1 MASLKDYKPHKAPK
15 NLSTPTPEYPF
26 LIKALSLLSSE
37 EELDLL
43 FRTLCVD
50 QEYVNLNLRLKIVYY
65 LKLGYTYE
73 KIRDTLHCATHTI
86 SYISRRMKTDTVGF
100 DNLFEILKREKLF
113 PDNLSDLDPDSNS
126 NFNLDSNSDPNSTS
140 TQLPIERFPTPS
152 KLPSFTDIPKG
163 VGAKL
168 PSDKEQA
175 KSSSSKNST

>member
-26 LIKALSLLSSE
+26 LIKAFSLLNSE

-113 PDNLSDLDPDSNS
+113 PDNLSDLD
-126 NFNLDSNSDPNSTS
+126 LDSNSGSDSTS

-168 PSDKEQA
+168 PSDKERA
-175 KSSSSKNST
+175 KSSSKNST

>member
-113 PDNLSDLDPDSNS
+113 PDNLSDLDSDS
-126 NFNLDSNSDPNSTS
+126 NFNLDSDYDPNSTS
-140 TQLPIERFPTPS
+140 TQLPIERFPTPN

>member
-15 NLSTPTPEYPF
+15 NLSTPTPNYPF
-26 LIKALSLLSSE
+26 IIKAFSLLNSE

-113 PDNLSDLDPDSNS
+113 PDNLSDLDS
-126 NFNLDSNSDPNSTS
+126 NFNSDLDSDSTS
-140 TQLPIERFPTPS
+140 TPLPIERFPTPN

-168 PSDKEQA
+168 PSDKERA
-175 KSSSSKNST
+175 KSSSKNST

>member
-15 NLSTPTPEYPF
+15 NLSTQTPEYPF

-113 PDNLSDLDPDSNS
+113 PDNLSDLDSDSNS
-126 NFNLDSNSDPNSTS
+126 NLDSNYDPNSTS

-175 KSSSSKNST
+175 KFSSKNST

>member
-113 PDNLSDLDPDSNS
+113 PDNLSDLDSDSNS
-126 NFNLDSNSDPNSTS
+126 NFNLDSDYDSDSTS
-140 TQLPIERFPTPS
+140 TQLPIERFPTPN

>member
-15 NLSTPTPEYPF
+15 NLSTPIPEYPF

-113 PDNLSDLDPDSNS
+113 PDNLSDLDS
-126 NFNLDSNSDPNSTS
+126 DSNSDLDSDLDSDSTS
-140 TQLPIERFPTPS
+140 TQLPIERFPTPN

-175 KSSSSKNST
+175 KSSSKNST

>member
-113 PDNLSDLDPDSNS
+113 PDNLSDLDSDSNS
-126 NFNLDSNSDPNSTS
+126 NLDSNYDPNSTS
-140 TQLPIERFPTPS
+140 TQLPIERFPTPN

>member
-113 PDNLSDLDPDSNS
+113 PDNLSDLDSDSNS
-126 NFNLDSNSDPNSTS
+126 NLDSNYDPDSTS
-140 TQLPIERFPTPS
+140 TKLPIERFPTPN

-175 KSSSSKNST
+175 KSSSKNSS

>member
-15 NLSTPTPEYPF
+15 NLSPPTPEYPF
-26 LIKALSLLSSE
+26 LIKAFSLLNSE
-37 EELDLL
+37 EEIDLL

-113 PDNLSDLDPDSNS
+113 PDNLSDLDSDFNP
-126 NFNLDSNSDPNSTS
+126 NLDSDSTS

-168 PSDKEQA
+168 PSDKERA
-175 KSSSSKNST
+175 KSSSKNST

>member
-1 MASLKDYKPHKAPK
+1 MASLKDYKPHKAPQ
-15 NLSTPTPEYPF
+15 NLSTPTIEYPF
-26 LIKALSLLSSE
+26 IIKAFSLLNSE

-100 DNLFEILKREKLF
+100 DNLFEILKRENLF
-113 PDNLSDLDPDSNS
+113 PDNLSDL
-126 NFNLDSNSDPNSTS
+126 NSDSDATS
-140 TQLPIERFPTPS
+140 TPIPIPVELFPTPN

-168 PSDKEQA
+168 PSDKERA
-175 KSSSSKNST
+175 KSSSKNST

>member
-1 MASLKDYKPHKAPK
+1 MASLKDYKPHKAPQ

-26 LIKALSLLSSE
+26 LIKAFSLLNSE

-113 PDNLSDLDPDSNS
+113 PDNLSDLD
-126 NFNLDSNSDPNSTS
+126 LDSNSGSDSTS

-168 PSDKEQA
+168 PSDKERA
-175 KSSSSKNST
+175 KSSSKNST

>member
-26 LIKALSLLSSE
+26 LIKAFSLLNSE

-113 PDNLSDLDPDSNS
+113 PDNLS
-126 NFNLDSNSDPNSTS
+126 NLDFDSDSDSDSDSTL
-140 TQLPIERFPTPS
+140 TPLPIERFPIPN

-168 PSDKEQA
+168 PSDKERA
-175 KSSSSKNST
+175 KSSSKNST

>member
-113 PDNLSDLDPDSNS
+113 PDNLSDLDSDSNS
-126 NFNLDSNSDPNSTS
+126 NSNLDFNSDPDSTS
-140 TQLPIERFPTPS
+140 TQLPIERFPTPN

-175 KSSSSKNST
+175 KSSSKNST

>member
-113 PDNLSDLDPDSNS
+113 PDNLSDLNSDFNPDL
-126 NFNLDSNSDPNSTS
+126 NFDSDPNSTS

-175 KSSSSKNST
+175 KSSSKNST

>member
-26 LIKALSLLSSE
+26 LIKAFSLLNSE
-37 EELDLL
+37 EEIDLL

-113 PDNLSDLDPDSNS
+113 PDNLSDLDSDSNS
-126 NFNLDSNSDPNSTS
+126 NLDSGSDPNSTS
-140 TQLPIERFPTPS
+140 TSLPIERCPAPS

-168 PSDKEQA
+168 PSDKERA
-175 KSSSSKNST
+175 KSFSKNST

>member
-113 PDNLSDLDPDSNS
+113 PDNLSDLDSDFNS
-126 NFNLDSNSDPNSTS
+126 DLDSDSTP
-140 TQLPIERFPTPS
+140 TQLQIERFPTPS

-175 KSSSSKNST
+175 KSSSKNSS

>member
-26 LIKALSLLSSE
+26 LIKAFSLLNSE
-37 EELDLL
+37 EEIDLL

-113 PDNLSDLDPDSNS
+113 PDNLSDLDSDSDS
-126 NFNLDSNSDPNSTS
+126 NLDSDSDSDSTP
-140 TQLPIERFPTPS
+140 TPLPIERFPTPN

-168 PSDKEQA
+168 PSDKERA
-175 KSSSSKNST
+175 KSSSKNST

>member
-26 LIKALSLLSSE
+26 LIKAFSLLNSE

-113 PDNLSDLDPDSNS
+113 PDNFSD
-126 NFNLDSNSDPNSTS
+126 LDSNSDSDPDSTS

-175 KSSSSKNST
+175 KSSSKNST

>member
-26 LIKALSLLSSE
+26 LIKAFSLLNSE

-113 PDNLSDLDPDSNS
+113 PDNLSDNFSDNLSDIDPDSNS
-126 NFNLDSNSDPNSTS
+126 EPIP
-140 TQLPIERFPTPS
+140 LPIERFPTPN

-168 PSDKEQA
+168 PSDKERA
-175 KSSSSKNST
+175 KSSSKNST

>member
-26 LIKALSLLSSE
+26 LIKAFSLLNSE
-37 EELDLL
+37 EEIDLL

-113 PDNLSDLDPDSNS
+113 PDNLSDLDSDSNS
-126 NFNLDSNSDPNSTS
+126 NSNFDSDSDPNSTS

-168 PSDKEQA
+168 PSDKERA
-175 KSSSSKNST
+175 KSSSKNST

>member
-37 EELDLL
+37 EEIDLL

-126 NFNLDSNSDPNSTS
+126 NLDSDSDPNSTP
-140 TQLPIERFPTPS
+140 TPLPIERFPTPN

-168 PSDKEQA
+168 PSDKERA
-175 KSSSSKNST
+175 KSSSKNST

>member
-26 LIKALSLLSSE
+26 LIKALSLLNSE

-113 PDNLSDLDPDSNS
+113 PDNLSDLDSDFNS
-126 NFNLDSNSDPNSTS
+126 DLDSDSTP

-175 KSSSSKNST
+175 KSSSKNSS

>member
-113 PDNLSDLDPDSNS
+113 PDNLSDLDSDFNS
-126 NFNLDSNSDPNSTS
+126 DLDSDSTP

-175 KSSSSKNST
+175 KSSSKNST

>member
-113 PDNLSDLDPDSNS
+113 PDNLSDLDSDSNS
-126 NFNLDSNSDPNSTS
+126 NLDSNYDPNSTS
-140 TQLPIERFPTPS
+140 TQLPIERFPTPN

-175 KSSSSKNST
+175 KSSSSKNSI

>member
-113 PDNLSDLDPDSNS
+113 PDNLSDLDSDSNS
-126 NFNLDSNSDPNSTS
+126 NLDSDSDSDSTP
-140 TQLPIERFPTPS
+140 TPLPIERFPTPN

-168 PSDKEQA
+168 PSDKERA
-175 KSSSSKNST
+175 KSSSKNST

>member
-15 NLSTPTPEYPF
+15 DLSTPIPEYPF

-113 PDNLSDLDPDSNS
+113 PDNLSDLDSDSNS
-126 NFNLDSNSDPNSTS
+126 NLDSDYDPNSTS
-140 TQLPIERFPTPS
+140 TQLPIERFPTPN

-175 KSSSSKNST
+175 KSSSKNST

>member
-43 FRTLCVD
+43 FRTLCVV

-113 PDNLSDLDPDSNS
+113 PDSLSDLDSDSNS
-126 NFNLDSNSDPNSTS
+126 NLDSNYGPNSTS
-140 TQLPIERFPTPS
+140 TQLPIERFPTPN

-175 KSSSSKNST
+175 KSSSKNST

>member
-113 PDNLSDLDPDSNS
+113 PDNLSDLDSDFNS
-126 NFNLDSNSDPNSTS
+126 DLDSDSTS
-140 TQLPIERFPTPS
+140 TQLPIERFPTPN

-175 KSSSSKNST
+175 KSSFKNST

>member
-26 LIKALSLLSSE
+26 LIKAFSLLNSE

-113 PDNLSDLDPDSNS
+113 PDNLSDLD
-126 NFNLDSNSDPNSTS
+126 LDSNSDPDSTS

-175 KSSSSKNST
+175 KSSSKNST

>member
-113 PDNLSDLDPDSNS
+113 PDNLSDLDSDFNS
-126 NFNLDSNSDPNSTS
+126 DLDSDSTP

-168 PSDKEQA
+168 PSDKERA
-175 KSSSSKNST
+175 KSSSKNST

>member
-113 PDNLSDLDPDSNS
+113 PDNLSDLDPDFNS
-126 NFNLDSNSDPNSTS
+126 GLDSDSTS
-140 TQLPIERFPTPS
+140 TQLPIERFPTPN

-175 KSSSSKNST
+175 KSSSKNST

>member
-113 PDNLSDLDPDSNS
+113 PDNLSDLDSDFNS
-126 NFNLDSNSDPNSTS
+126 DLDSDSTP
-140 TQLPIERFPTPS
+140 TQLPIERFPTPN

-175 KSSSSKNST
+175 KSSSKNST

>member
-26 LIKALSLLSSE
+26 LIKALSLLNSE
-37 EELDLL
+37 EEIDLL

-113 PDNLSDLDPDSNS
+113 PDNLSDNLSDNLPD
-126 NFNLDSNSDPNSTS
+126 LDSNSDLDPNSTS
-140 TQLPIERFPTPS
+140 TQLPIERFPTPN

-175 KSSSSKNST
+175 KSSSKNST

>member
-26 LIKALSLLSSE
+26 LIKAFSLLNSE
-37 EELDLL
+37 EEIDLL

-113 PDNLSDLDPDSNS
+113 PDNLSDLDSDSNS
-126 NFNLDSNSDPNSTS
+126 NLDSDSDSDSTP
-140 TQLPIERFPTPS
+140 TPLPIERFPTPN

-168 PSDKEQA
+168 PSDKERV
-175 KSSSSKNST
+175 KSSSKNST

>member
-1 MASLKDYKPHKAPK
+1 MASLKDYKPHKAPP
-15 NLSTPTPEYPF
+15 NLTTPTTEYPF
-26 LIKALSLLSSE
+26 LIKAFSLLNSE
-37 EELDLL
+37 EELDLI

-50 QEYVNLNLRLKIVYY
+50 QEYINLNLRLKIVYY

-100 DNLFEILKREKLF
+100 DNLFEILKRENLF
-113 PDNLSDLDPDSNS
+113 PDNFSDLASESDSS
-126 NFNLDSNSDPNSTS
+126 LNFDSEPSSTP
-140 TQLPIERFPTPS
+140 TPIPIELFPTPN

-168 PSDKEQA
+168 PSDKERA
-175 KSSSSKNST
+175 KSSSKNST

>member
-113 PDNLSDLDPDSNS
+113 PDNLSD
-126 NFNLDSNSDPNSTS
+126 NFSDNLSDLDSDSDSIS

-168 PSDKEQA
+168 PSDKERA
-175 KSSSSKNST
+175 KSSSKNST

>member
-37 EELDLL
+37 EEIDLL

-113 PDNLSDLDPDSNS
+113 PDNLSD
-126 NFNLDSNSDPNSTS
+126 NFSDNLSDLDSDSDSIS

-168 PSDKEQA
+168 PSDKERA
-175 KSSSSKNST
+175 KSSSKNST

>member
-113 PDNLSDLDPDSNS
+113 PDNLSDLDSDSNS
-126 NFNLDSNSDPNSTS
+126 NLDSNYNPNSTS
-140 TQLPIERFPTPS
+140 TQLPIERFPTPN

>member
-113 PDNLSDLDPDSNS
+113 PDNISDLDSDSNS
-126 NFNLDSNSDPNSTS
+126 NFNLDSDYASDSTS
-140 TQLPIERFPTPS
+140 TQLPIERFPTPN

>member
-113 PDNLSDLDPDSNS
+113 PDNLSDLDSDFNS
-126 NFNLDSNSDPNSTS
+126 DLDSDSTS
-140 TQLPIERFPTPS
+140 TQLPIERFPTPN

-175 KSSSSKNST
+175 KSSSKNSS